1 MNQKS
6 LGSSQDAAKQLQIS
20 HWARVIRGRD
30 VSSYSTPAKLA
41 VAFGGEHLRVRE
53 KEYEVQGIEHNRIR
67 YKNNQ
72 KQYHY
77 VLNIF
82 YYFYTPLLTN
92 CYIFT
97 IKMKYTN

>member
-1 MNQKS
+1 MSQKS

-30 VSSYSTPAKLA
+30 VSSYSTPAKLV
-41 VAFGGEHLRVRE
+41 VAFGGEHLRVME
-53 KEYEVQGIEHNRIR
+53 KEYEVHMQGIEHSRIR
-67 YKNNQ
+67 YRNNQ

-82 YYFYTPLLTN
+82 TFLHPATD
-92 CYIFT
+92 
-97 IKMKYTN
+97 